1 MKKIAL
7 TAAILL
13 ALASAASAQIGSPIK
28 LYAAGGLTVPNAP
41 ADFKT
46 NYNTGYH
53 GMFGVSL
60 SALPI
65 LETIGKV
72 ELHKFGSDIGDVTG
86 GDIQITMYGVD
97 GKLAVGIPGF
107 PLKPYAFVGIGLAQ
121 VKQPDRFELPPGVD
135 AVVESLTENLAVD
148 DQTKFYYNIGVG
160 VEYPLIRLVK
170 LFAHARVI
178 NIGTSQAF
186 EAGSGVEPIFDD
198 SMGFWGV
205 TVGIKVL

>member
-7 TAAILL
+7 AVAVLL
-13 ALASAASAQIGSPIK
+13 ALAMASSAQAGSPIK
-28 LYAAGGLTVPNAP
+28 LYAGGGFTVPNAP
-41 ADFKT
+41 AGFKT
-46 NYNTGYH
+46 NYKTGYH
-53 GMFGVSL
+53 GMIGVSL

-72 ELHKFGSDIGDVTG
+72 ELHKFCSDIGDVTG
-86 GDIQITMYGVD
+86 GDIEITMYGVD

-121 VKQPDRFELPPGVD
+121 VKQPDRFELPPGVE
-135 AVVESLTENLAVD
+135 AVVESLTENLAVE

-178 NIGTSQAF
+178 SIGTSQAI
-186 EAGSGVEPIFDD
+186 EAGSDVEPIFDD
-198 SMGFWGV
+198 SMGFWAV
-205 TVGIKVL
+205 TVGVKVL